1 VNAAAVNTAPPI
13 WAGLIG
19 QPEVTENLVRAV
31 ADADLITR
39 GEPGNAMTHAWL
51 ITGPP
56 GSGRSTAATFFA
68 AALVCPEN
76 GCGVCKACRTAPMGG
91 HSDVEVIVPEG
102 IVYSIE
108 DTRELVRRS
117 SMSPVEAPWRVI
129 VIEDADRLGERAVNV
144 LLKSLEE
151 PTPHTVWV
159 LCAPST
165 EDVLPTIR
173 SRTRHVGL
181 RTPST
186 KDVAG
191 LLSAN
196 YSVDPVIAGFAAR
209 AAQGHIGRARA
220 LARDEG
226 VRTRRQTILRIPL
239 NLRDVPSCF
248 ISAQELLESA
258 TEDADSITE
267 PLEVVEAEQLNAS
280 FGVDEGIRL
289 KGQLRRSHEAA
300 KKELAKRQKSRR
312 TRTVRDQVDRAL
324 IDLMGLYRDVFIVQ
338 MDSGVDLINEE
349 MLPQVQRIAAASTAE
364 ETAMRMQAITHARSS
379 VLAGVAPIAA
389 LEALMVEL
397 KDPRLR
403 AA

>member
-1 VNAAAVNTAPPI
+1 MTSAPPI

-19 QPEVTENLVRAV
+19 QPEVTANLVRAV
-31 ADADLITR
+31 SDAGAITR
-39 GEPGNAMTHAWL
+39 GEPGPAMTHAWL

-56 GSGRSTAATFFA
+56 GSGRSTAATNFA
-68 AALVCPEN
+68 AALVCPED
-76 GCGVCKACRTAPMGG
+76 GCGVCQACRTAPLGG

-102 IVYSIE
+102 LVYSID

-117 SMSPVEAPWRVI
+117 SMSPIEAPWRVI

-186 KDVAG
+186 TDVAG
-191 LLSAN
+191 LLAAN
-196 YSVDPVIAGFAAR
+196 YAIDPVIAGFAAR

-220 LARDEG
+220 LAKDES
-226 VRTRRQTILRIPL
+226 VRSRRQTILRIPL

-248 ISAQELLESA
+248 ISAQELYESA
-258 TEDADSITE
+258 TEDADSIVE
-267 PLEVVEAEQLNAS
+267 PIEAIEAEQLNAS
-280 FGVDEGIRL
+280 YGVEEGIRL
-289 KGQLRRSHEAA
+289 KGQLRRSFEAA

-324 IDLMGLYRDVFIVQ
+324 IDLMGLYRDVLVVQ
-338 MDSGVDLINEE
+338 IESGVELVNEE
-349 MLPQVQRIAAASTAE
+349 MLPQVQRIASGSSAGDTAL
-364 ETAMRMQAITHARSS
+364 RMQAITYARSS
-379 VLAGVAPIAA
+379 IQAGVTPIAA

-397 KDPRLR
+397 KDPRIR

>member
-1 VNAAAVNTAPPI
+1 MTSAPPI

-19 QPEVTENLVRAV
+19 QPEVTASLVRAV
-31 ADADLITR
+31 DDAGAITR
-39 GEPGNAMTHAWL
+39 GEPGPAMTHAWL

-56 GSGRSTAATFFA
+56 GSGRSTAATNFA
-68 AALVCPEN
+68 AALVCPED
-76 GCGVCKACRTAPMGG
+76 GCGVCQACRTAPLGG

-102 IVYSIE
+102 LIYSID

-117 SMSPVEAPWRVI
+117 SMAPVESPWRVI

-191 LLSAN
+191 LLSSN
-196 YSVDPVIAGFAAR
+196 YAIDPVIAGFAAR

-220 LARDEG
+220 LAKDEG
-226 VRTRRQTILRIPL
+226 VRSRRQTILRIPL

-248 ISAQELLESA
+248 VSAQELLESA
-258 TEDADSITE
+258 TEDADSIVE
-267 PLEVVEAEQLNAS
+267 PLEAIEAEQLNAS
-280 FGVDEGIRL
+280 FGVEEGIRL
-289 KGQLRRSHEAA
+289 KGQLRRSFEAA

-324 IDLMGLYRDVFIVQ
+324 IDLIGLYRDVLVLQ
-338 MDSGVDLINEE
+338 LESGVDLINEE
-349 MLPQVQRIAAASTAE
+349 MLPQLQRIASASTAGD
-364 ETAMRMQAITHARSS
+364 TALRMQAITHARSS
-379 VLAGVAPIAA
+379 VQAGVTPIAA
-389 LEALMVEL
+389 LESLMVEL
-397 KDPRLR
+397 KDPRIR